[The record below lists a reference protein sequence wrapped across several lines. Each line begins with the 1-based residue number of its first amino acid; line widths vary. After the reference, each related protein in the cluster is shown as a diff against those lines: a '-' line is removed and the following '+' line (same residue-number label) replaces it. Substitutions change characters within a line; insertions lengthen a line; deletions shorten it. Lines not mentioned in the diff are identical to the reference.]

1 MIMYQKI
8 LEKMISAGKEAS
20 ETIMKIYRNGFN
32 INIKEDKSPV
42 TDADLASNKIIRTSL
57 SELGDIAWL
66 SEEDYDDL
74 SRLDKKRVFVI
85 DPLDGTE
92 DFVRRDDSF
101 AINLALVENHIPVIA
116 LIMVPAQNTYAY
128 AIKGQGSF
136 YVKDGITIQ
145 MHVSD
150 RTSSLI
156 LVESKTHLL
165 KQERDVISRHES
177 LIKDVISLGAST
189 KAIALAK
196 GDVDASVRYTPYTKE
211 WDICAPDLIV
221 KEAGGIFLDT
231 NLKEFTYNR
240 EDVYN
245 RDGYCMFNRI
255 ENEVLLK

>member
-1 MIMYQKI
+1 MYQKI

-20 ETIMKIYRNGFN
+20 EMVMKIYRKGFN

-42 TDADLASNKIIRTSL
+42 TDADLASNKILRESL
-57 SELGDIAWL
+57 KDIPDIAWL

-74 SRLDKKRVFVI
+74 SRMNKKRVFVI

-92 DFVRRDDSF
+92 DFVKRDDSF
-101 AINLALVENHIPVIA
+101 SINIALVENNLPVIS
-116 LIMVPAQNTYAY
+116 LIMVPAMNTYAY
-128 AIKGQGSF
+128 AIKGKGSYYF
-136 YVKDGITIQ
+136 KDGTITK

-150 RTSSLI
+150 RTNDLI

-165 KQERDVISRHES
+165 KEEQEVLDRHKNI
-177 LIKDVISLGAST
+177 IKDVIYLGAST
-189 KAIALAK
+189 KAIALAN
-196 GDVDASVRYTPYTKE
+196 GDVDASIRYTPNTKE
-211 WDICAPDLIV
+211 WDTCAADLLV

-240 EDVYN
+240 KDVYN
-245 RDGYCMFNRI
+245 RNGYCMFNKI